1 MDRVGRQLF
10 IGMARL
16 ARFSDMEHEFP
27 LARVLRSGVRIQ
39 GNIAVAARAGKE
51 TMDAVHEMTLGHV
64 YRERAL
70 VPEGR

>member
-27 LARVLRSGVRIQ
+27 LARVLRGRVRVQ
-39 GNIAVAARAGKE
+39 GNIAVAARTGQE
-51 TMDAVHEMTLGHV
+51 PVDRVLEMVL
-64 YRERAL
+64 
-70 VPEGR
+70 